1 MSTAVSSLVYE
12 WKDLPWRDI
21 ERKVFKLQ
29 KRIYQAGQHGNKV
42 AVHKLQK
49 LLLSS
54 WQAKCL
60 AVRKVTQDNKGKK
73 TAGVDGKLALSPK
86 HRMRLVQNLN
96 LKPKSTPVR
105 RVWIPKPGSDEK
117 RPLGIPTIENRAQQ
131 ALAKMALEPEWEA
144 RFEPNSYGFRPG
156 RSAHDAIEA
165 VQNSVKYK
173 HKFVLDADIA
183 KCFDRINHQAL
194 LEKLGT
200 FSVMRRAVKTWL
212 KAKIMDGDELFP
224 SEEGTPQGGV
234 ISPLLA
240 NIALHGLETALTSAF
255 PKNITLN
262 GKGIGRYQPR
272 VIRYADDF
280 VVLHPD
286 LKVVEKATRIA
297 QEWLSGMGLELKP
310 SKTRITHTFTKH
322 EGNVGFNF
330 LGFHVRQFKVGKC
343 NYRTS
348 GFSRILVDFKAI
360 IKPSKESVAR
370 HYRQMAEVIERNKS
384 AEQANLIRLLN
395 PKIVGWSNYYST
407 VVSKS
412 IFSKLDHLVTK
423 KLLRWAKRRHQN
435 KSRRKTVNKYW
446 VFSENGRGWVFQAS
460 DKSIL
465 RWYADV
471 PIKRHAQVA
480 GTKSPFDGNWAY
492 WSKRLQHYPLLTTR
506 QTKLLKMQDG
516 KCRWCKLYFKL
527 GDRIEIDHRIPRRYS
542 GRDEYRNLQLLHVHC
557 HDEKTTIDG
566 SNDPIGQHSI
576 DDNDHVIEEP
586 CEVESLKH
594 GFEDEAFG
602 RPDVLV

>member
-1 MSTAVSSLVYE
+1 MSTASSPLVYE
-12 WKDLPWRDI
+12 WNDIPWRSI
-21 ERKVFKLQ
+21 ELKVFKLQ
-29 KRIYQAGQHGNKV
+29 KRIYQAAQHGNKV

-54 WQAKCL
+54 WYAKCL
-60 AVRKVTQDNKGKK
+60 AVRKVTQENKGKK

-86 HRMRLVQNLN
+86 QRMQLVQTLSLN
-96 LKPKSTPVR
+96 PKSTPVR

-165 VQNSVKYK
+165 IHQSIKYTR
-173 HKFVLDADIA
+173 KFVLDADIA

-194 LEKLGT
+194 MEKLDT

-240 NIALHGLETALTSAF
+240 NIALHGLETAITTAF
-255 PKNITLN
+255 PKTVKID
-262 GKGIGRYQPR
+262 GKRHEGYQPR

-286 LKVVEKATRIA
+286 LNVVERATSIA

-310 SKTRITHTFTKH
+310 SKTRITHTFRKH
-322 EGNVGFNF
+322 EGHVGFNF

-348 GFSRILVDFKAI
+348 GHSRILVDFKAI
-360 IKPSKESVAR
+360 IKPSKEAVGR
-370 HYRQMAEVIERNKS
+370 HYRQVAEVIERNKS

-395 PKIVGWSNYYST
+395 RKIIGWTNYYST
-407 VVSKS
+407 VVSKQV
-412 IFSKLDHLVTK
+412 FSKLDHLVTK
-423 KLLRWAKRRHQN
+423 KLLRWAKRRHQHQ
-435 KSRRKTVNKYW
+435 SRRQTVSKYW
-446 VFSENGRGWVFQAS
+446 LFSDKGRGWVFQAS
-460 DKSIL
+460 DQIL

-471 PIKRHAQVA
+471 PIKRHVQVA

-492 WSKRLQHYPLLTTR
+492 WCKRLQHYPLLTFR
-506 QTKLLKMQDG
+506 QAKLLKKQEG
-516 KCRWCKLYFKL
+516 KCRWCRLYFKQ
-527 GDRIEIDHRIPRRYS
+527 GDRIEIDHRIPRRYG
-542 GRDEYRNLQLLHVHC
+542 GRDEYGNLQLLHVHC
-557 HDEKTTIDG
+557 HDEKTAIDANID
-566 SNDPIGQHSI
+566 SIGPDSI
-576 DDNDHVIEEP
+576 DVKDYVIEEP
-586 CEVESLKH
+586 CEVESLTH
-594 GFEDEAFG
+594 GSEDEAFG